1 MSTVMHYTCLY
12 HYAVYICLII
22 HIHCYIQSAPGVRP
36 IKAQQNPATWML
48 EAIGAGTVAAVS
60 NTDFARYY
68 KESAL
73 CAANIIYTD
82 ALCNDSD
89 TTSPATEKECRY
101 VYRLYILYVYF
112 IYSVCLH
119 YIL

>member
-1 MSTVMHYTCLY
+1 
-12 HYAVYICLII
+12 
-22 HIHCYIQSAPGVRP
+22 
-36 IKAQQNPATWML
+36 ML

-101 VYRLYILYVYF
+101 IYTLYVLYIYTLYILYVYT
-112 IYSVCLH
+112 IYYKYVYVCICTYL
-119 YIL
+119 ILCIYVCIRQVIYV